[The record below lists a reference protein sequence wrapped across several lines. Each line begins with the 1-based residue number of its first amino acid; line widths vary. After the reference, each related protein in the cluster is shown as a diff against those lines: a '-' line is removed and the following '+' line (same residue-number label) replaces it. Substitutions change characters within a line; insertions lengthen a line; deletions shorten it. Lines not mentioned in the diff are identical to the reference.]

1 MAQSGQAGLLKTLL
15 RAQGRDAD
23 KPARMAQPQPLSP
36 ARAAANAVGR
46 AAERL
51 YRMPVLP
58 VDIKPGLATLAELPE
73 LLPDQALLA
82 VLQGPG
88 DRIGVMALGFDTVT
102 ALIEMQA
109 LGRITA
115 RPAERRRLTRSDAAI
130 CVDFV
135 NALMADLGSEMAAV
149 DGFGPIQGYRYATH
163 LEDPRPLILMLED
176 RSYRSLSFDLRFGGT
191 ETRDGQILIAV
202 PHKADTRQ
210 ALPQPSPSQAPV
222 SPAQADKMAPMSL
235 AVAMAAAPVEVVG
248 VLCRRT
254 MTLGELR
261 ALVPGKLMPLPRV
274 TLAEAR
280 LETRDGQLLATGKL
294 GEAEGC
300 HALRLQDHTQGASH
314 PQHDPITPPV
324 TMLPADLSDSDPFR
338 AAQDRGMAGAVAR
351 ALGA

>member
-15 RAQGRDAD
+15 RVRKGDSD
-23 KPARMAQPQPLSP
+23 KPGRIPQPQPLSP

-58 VDIKPGLATLAELPE
+58 VEIRPGIATLADLPE
-73 LLPDQALLA
+73 LLPDPSLLI

-88 DRIGVMALGFDTVT
+88 DQIGMMALGFETVT
-102 ALIEMQA
+102 ALIEVQA
-109 LGRITA
+109 LGRITG

-135 NALMADLGSEMAAV
+135 NALMTELGTEMAAV
-149 DGFGPIQGYRYATH
+149 DGFGPIHGYRYATH
-163 LEDPRPLILMLED
+163 LDDPRPLMLMLED
-176 RSYRSLSFDLRFGGT
+176 RPYRSLSFDLRFGGA
-191 ETRDGQILIAV
+191 ETRDGRILIAV
-202 PHKADTRQ
+202 PHKPDARP
-210 ALPQPSPSQAPV
+210 ALPQPAARAATPAGSAPQ
-222 SPAQADKMAPMSL
+222 PEAAQVQTL
-235 AVAMAAAPVEVVG
+235 ARAMAEAPVEVVG

-261 ALVPGKLMPLPRV
+261 ALVPGKLMALPRV

-280 LETRDGQLLATGKL
+280 LETPDGQLLATGKL

-300 HALRLQDHTQGASH
+300 HALRL
-314 PQHDPITPPV
+314 HDAAGTVAPPRLDPVSPPV
-324 TMLPADLSDSDPFR
+324 APPPADLADNDPFR
-338 AAQDRGMAGAVAR
+338 AAPDAEVVAVRG
-351 ALGA
+351 LGA